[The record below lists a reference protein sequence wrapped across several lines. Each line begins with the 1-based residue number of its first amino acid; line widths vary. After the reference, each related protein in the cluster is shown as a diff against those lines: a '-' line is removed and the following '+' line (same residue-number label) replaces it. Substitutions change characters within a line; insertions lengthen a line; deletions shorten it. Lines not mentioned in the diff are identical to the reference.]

1 MQMISKIK
9 KIFSVLVICT
19 VPITAFSQNDDNGYR
34 LKIITA
40 FYDFTNNYAKNIFT
54 KGLPN
59 DDVIYQLFVSQT
71 APMQYDIKFFDNRRG
86 TNYIPETGNINDYLN
101 FLSAI
106 SEKDSITFE
115 WSDNIKH
122 GISESDIELNV
133 MFHTTKKGYTCI
145 AHFAFKGKGKDMKI
159 SSVGFENFKE
169 INYSGGTTPQP
180 PQKPFI
186 SCSHV
191 NFSAGWKIAN
201 GFNLG
206 FGIDGISKNWFINHL
221 RFGVEY
227 NILFNQERDAH
238 YPTSTDGT
246 PATMT
251 YRTREN
257 DDYGL
262 GINIGYRIIPGKYD
276 NISIFGDPG
285 RLFLSMGGGIVRYGH
300 WWEYQGTADPIEH
313 PQNTTFFIK
322 PSVTLEYLL
331 SDFWG
336 IGIEASYYYSPQYS
350 QINGVGLNAII
361 NYAF

>member
-1 MQMISKIK
+1 MLTITQDYLFTESNDYSLTNKISPNSYLINLQKLIQKENKYYIYYLKNTGTFK
-9 KIFSVLVICT
+9 KLGGDTTQISCSVLINKVKC
-19 VPITAFSQNDDNGYR
+19 V
-34 LKIITA
+34 
-40 FYDFTNNYAKNIFT
+40 AKF
-54 KGLPN
+54 
-59 DDVIYQLFVSQT
+59 
-71 APMQYDIKFFDNRRG
+71 KFKNES
-86 TNYIPETGNINDYLN
+86 IL
-101 FLSAI
+101 
-106 SEKDSITFE
+106 SITVVAA
-115 WSDNIKH
+115 N
-122 GISESDIELNV
+122 
-133 MFHTTKKGYTCI
+133 
-145 AHFAFKGKGKDMKI
+145 
-159 SSVGFENFKE
+159 ENP
-169 INYSGGTTPQP
+169 I
-180 PQKPFI
+180 I

-285 RLFLSMGGGIVRYGH
+285 RLFLPMGGGIARYGR
-300 WWEYQGTADPIEH
+300 WWEYQGTSEPIEH
-313 PQNTTFFIK
+313 PRNTAFYIK

-336 IGIEASYYYSPQYS
+336 IGVEASYYYSPQYS
-350 QINGVGLNAII
+350 QINGVGINAII